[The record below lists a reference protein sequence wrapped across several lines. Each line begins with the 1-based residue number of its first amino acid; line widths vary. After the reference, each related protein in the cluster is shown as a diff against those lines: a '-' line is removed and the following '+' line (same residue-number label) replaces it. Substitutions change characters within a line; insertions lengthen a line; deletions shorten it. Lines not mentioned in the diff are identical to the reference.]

1 MLASLEPTTT
11 KEAPM
16 QNISIRFATDDDA
29 PGLERVAQRDTRRLP
44 TPPHLVVE
52 VDGRILIAHSL
63 ASGEVVAD
71 PFTRTEELRAMVA
84 VRAAQLTKRPPRRL
98 AGRWLRGYPRLEA
111 R

>member
-1 MLASLEPTTT
+1 
-11 KEAPM
+11 M
-16 QNISIRFATDDDA
+16 QNISIRFATHDDVPA
-29 PGLERVAQRDTRRLP
+29 LERVAQRDTRRLP

-71 PFTRTEELRAMVA
+71 PFTRTEELRTMVA
-84 VRAAQLTKRPPRRL
+84 VRAAQLTKRPPRRV